1 MPERGVPEGT
11 QYLAHADLTL
21 RNATSKKGTM
31 GGAKQRMRP
40 ERYYQ
45 EPVTEI
51 ITKENKYQDG
61 FAHKEENPPPPPI
74 EYDDTPIPP
83 TLPAPGTYAKG
94 PLPSGPNDWEKPMTT
109 AQRMEQRARA
119 QELVRAQYERRLE
132 EEAVVGGSDV
142 EAAWQTAKTLPG
154 AQDVDPMD
162 VFRRRKAAEDAAR
175 RATMSRKNGTG
186 RATGRA
192 AGDYSRVDARRPPA
206 KNLSKARSSVRASE
220 PGSRLPTGAA
230 PSEPPASSNTI
241 DIVTHPAEGASANES
256 QVLNL
261 DRLEDS
267 SVEVLL
273 RELSLVNTA
282 LREEQERAASARRIL
297 ILFGPPGAG
306 KGTHAPR
313 IVEKLSIPQLS
324 TGDMLRAAVAA
335 KTEVGMRAKAAM
347 DSGALVTDEIVVGI
361 IADRIKEE
369 DCVRGFILDGFPRTV
384 GQSKMLDAELAKT
397 GEEVS
402 RVLELSVPDAVLTER
417 ICGRW
422 VHKSSG
428 RSYHVKF
435 APPKS
440 LPHGETPTPANMLDD
455 ETGEALVQRSDDTEA
470 ALSSRLKAYHAQ
482 TVPVLEHYGAKKVVS
497 VNANRAMDAIAADI
511 DAAAEF

>member
-1 MPERGVPEGT
+1 
-11 QYLAHADLTL
+11 
-21 RNATSKKGTM
+21 M

-61 FAHKEENPPPPPI
+61 FAHREENPPPPPI

-83 TLPAPGTYAKG
+83 VLPAPGTYAKG
-94 PLPSGPNDWEKPMTT
+94 PLPSGPNDWEKPSTT
-109 AQRMEQRARA
+109 AERMEQRARA
-119 QELVRAQYERRLE
+119 QELVRAQYERRLA
-132 EEAVVGGSDV
+132 EEAATGGSTV
-142 EAAWQTAKTLPG
+142 EAAWRTSKTLPG
-154 AQDVDPMD
+154 AQDVDPMEA
-162 VFRRRKAAEDAAR
+162 FERRKASMDAAR
-175 RATMSRKNGTG
+175 RATMSRKNGTA

-192 AGDYSRVDARRPPA
+192 AGDYSAVHALRQTTGSGSKGPSKGP
-206 KNLSKARSSVRASE
+206 SKARSSLPRGSE
-220 PGSRLPTGAA
+220 PGSGLPTGAVA
-230 PSEPPASSNTI
+230 SRSSEPPASSNTI
-241 DIVTHPAEGASANES
+241 DIVTHPAEGTPTKEPM
-256 QVLNL
+256 VLNL

-273 RELSLVNTA
+273 RELNLVNAA
-282 LREEQERAASARRIL
+282 LREEQERAAAARRIL

-306 KGTHAPR
+306 KGTHAPK
-313 IVEKLSIPQLS
+313 IVDKLQIPQLS

-335 KTEVGMRAKAAM
+335 GTEVGKRAKAAM

-361 IADRIKEE
+361 IADRIKED
-369 DCVRGFILDGFPRTV
+369 DCARGFILDGFPRTV
-384 GQSKMLDAELAKT
+384 EQAKMLDAELAKT

-422 VHKSSG
+422 VHKGSG

-440 LPHGETPTPANMLDD
+440 LRPGETPGTENMRDD
-455 ETGEALVQRSDDTEA
+455 ETGEALMQRSDDTEA
-470 ALSSRLKAYHAQ
+470 ALSSRLEAYHAQ

-497 VNANRAMDAIAADI
+497 VDANRAMDAIAADI
-511 DAAAEF
+511 DAATDF